1 MLKDFCCRAAC
12 GLALVSAALASSIVS
27 GQDGAKTTSGK
38 SPVAARSIRPFVRS
52 ETPAN
57 QAPNLYDKSS
67 DEFNYFREDLGR
79 QELSSRQKARI
90 EQLSR
95 REVYADPMDKPAAD
109 GTPFIDIYSP
119 DEIYEDGEAFVGYDD
134 PDVMY
139 AADENNL
146 LAKFANAC
154 ESGAQYVSLIFN
166 VGASSADSMD
176 QSGSSGFV
184 GSMGP
189 AMPMPT
195 VTMDSSVMP
204 GGGAS
209 MGPASPMSDPK
220 DAGSSKAAEKKT
232 EPSKADDSQLIF
244 QSAVDDA
251 NPFEGKLEI
260 AEGGFDFFK
269 ADREFVVKETA
280 PQGSGFMGSM
290 SGNASDGI
298 NMATPPEMMG
308 GISRSPEPSN
318 YDK

>member
-119 DEIYEDGEAFVGYDD
+119 DEVYEDGEAFVGYDD

-166 VGASSADSMD
+166 VGASSADTMD

-189 AMPMPT
+189 AMSMPT
-195 VTMDSSVMP
+195 PPPMVSNMGL
-204 GGGAS
+204 GGGPS
-209 MGPASPMSDPK
+209 DMGAMSDPK

-298 NMATPPEMMG
+298 NMGTPPEMMG
-308 GISRSPEPSN
+308 GISRSPEPSS